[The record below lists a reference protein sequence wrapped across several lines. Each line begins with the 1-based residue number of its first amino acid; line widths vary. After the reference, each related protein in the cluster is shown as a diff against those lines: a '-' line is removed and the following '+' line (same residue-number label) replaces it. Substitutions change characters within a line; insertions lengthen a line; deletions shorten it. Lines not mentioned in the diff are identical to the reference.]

1 MSSIVVDEVLY
12 TYITVALHIVSL
24 VLIRDENGL

>member
-12 TYITVALHIVSL
+12 AYITVALHIVSL